1 MVNVVPN
8 FNNNTSA
15 LNEYKF
21 QQKSKIQI
29 QHNDFTKFPVHLLGN
44 HCPQPKKDMEKN

>member
-1 MVNVVPN
+1 MMDKGQD
-8 FNNNTSA
+8 TSD

-29 QHNDFTKFPVHLLGN
+29 QHNDFTKFPVHSFEN
-44 HCPQPKKDMEKN
+44 PVFWKKSSEHSM